1 MKKFLLGLSLVAL
14 CVQTINAQ
22 LYEYKN
28 HTEGDYYYIDPN
40 ITGHR
45 VGRGGGSN
53 GAGDGCPIG
62 FNTKDFSVEAIFDT
76 SMPCIVVELAPDP
89 FAAMNI
95 TSISADLRIT
105 DLGPI
110 YVRYSY
116 SIDSCLTW
124 IDAGF
129 DFTPVIADCGVET
142 ITGTWDIPD
151 FSTDHQTYFKI
162 SGFGALDS
170 TGRLNVTNINIYGTM
185 DIIDEDGDGYAAY
198 IDCDDTNPD
207 IHPGALELCND
218 IDENCDGITS
228 EVTATIVPTGDIYIC
243 KHEFVTLYGPECY
256 ASYQWLKNGYIMPG
270 MTESSVTTEKPG
282 YYQVIVVDGE
292 CTDTSEVQAVAVLEN
307 PFANIYSPEGLDL
320 CFDDSLKIKASY
332 APDYTF
338 QWYKDG
344 EAMLYENYY
353 KILATEVGEYYC
365 VITTFFG
372 CTRTTEP
379 VTVIASCKIGAG
391 INSSKGMMVYPNPAK
406 ENITLTITTG
416 DDISTTGLLEIS
428 NMNGQII
435 KTESISIADG
445 TMNQEIN
452 VSDLTSGIYIIKF
465 TTDNKQ
471 FTEQFSISN

>member
-116 SIDSCLTW
+116 SIDSGLTW

-243 KHEFVTLYGPECY
+243 KHEFVTLYGPEGY
-256 ASYQWLKNGYIMPG
+256 ASY
-270 MTESSVTTEKPG
+270 
-282 YYQVIVVDGE
+282 
-292 CTDTSEVQAVAVLEN
+292 QAVAVLEN

>member
-1 MKKFLLGLSLVAL
+1 MV
-14 CVQTINAQ
+14 NAPIQSQ
-22 LYEYKN
+22 L
-28 HTEGDYYYIDPN
+28 
-40 ITGHR
+40 
-45 VGRGGGSN
+45 
-53 GAGDGCPIG
+53 
-62 FNTKDFSVEAIFDT
+62 
-76 SMPCIVVELAPDP
+76 
-89 FAAMNI
+89 
-95 TSISADLRIT
+95 
-105 DLGPI
+105 
-110 YVRYSY
+110 
-116 SIDSCLTW
+116 
-124 IDAGF
+124 
-129 DFTPVIADCGVET
+129 
-142 ITGTWDIPD
+142 
-151 FSTDHQTYFKI
+151 
-162 SGFGALDS
+162 
-170 TGRLNVTNINIYGTM
+170 
-185 DIIDEDGDGYAAY
+185 
-198 IDCDDTNPD
+198 
-207 IHPGALELCND
+207 
-218 IDENCDGITS
+218 
-228 EVTATIVPTGDIYIC
+228 
-243 KHEFVTLYGPECY
+243 
-256 ASYQWLKNGYIMPG
+256 
-270 MTESSVTTEKPG
+270 
-282 YYQVIVVDGE
+282 
-292 CTDTSEVQAVAVLEN
+292 QAN